1 MRFLNLI
8 AAAAVMSIAASAYAV
23 APVKGDYVEVRTASV
38 YAGPCHYNGEL
49 VTTGRDAILAWNIT
63 SGAHD
68 EVELA
73 GVRAVAIV
81 SADANLSEKNATRR
95 SEIVIDSAASDKQAA
110 ATEAVLKARYSASL
124 GEVVKVRRAP
134 ISFKNENGVYSVNAR
149 GTASLAV
156 QAMPDEACCKQPSN
170 VWYTPL
176 ASLENRKVGFTSA
189 ASYAG
194 GAVTEAW
201 SRANENSA
209 FYGSFSL

>member
-8 AAAAVMSIAASAYAV
+8 AAAAVMSIAANAHA
-23 APVKGDYVEVRTASV
+23 AEPVKGDYVEVRTASV

-63 SGAHD
+63 SGAHND
-68 EVELA
+68 VELA
-73 GVRAVAIV
+73 GVRAVAVV
-81 SADANLSEKNATRR
+81 SSDANLSETNATRR

-110 ATEAVLKARYSASL
+110 ATEAMLKSHYAASL
-124 GEVVKVRRAP
+124 GEVVKIRHTP
-134 ISFKNENGVYSVNAR
+134 ISFKHENSGYVVNAR
-149 GTASLAV
+149 GAASLAV

-176 ASLENRKVGFTSA
+176 ASLLNRKVGFTSA